1 MVILRGTETQPDL
14 YSMALAIFDLDNTLI
29 AGDSD
34 HSWGEFLVAEQR
46 VDAQEFKKANDQF
59 YADYVAGSLDI
70 FAYLEFSL
78 RPLTEIPMPELYE
91 LHAKFMRQVI
101 APMQLPKAQA
111 LLKKHRD
118 AGDRLLII
126 TATNRF
132 VVEPICQSLGVTE
145 FLAADPEIVDG
156 RYTGNISGTPTFKD
170 GKVIRLKAWLEEQ
183 SETLDGSWFYSDSM
197 NDLPLLLKVDHPVA
211 VDPCDRLREKAE
223 DNQWSIIS
231 LRD

>member
-1 MVILRGTETQPDL
+1 
-14 YSMALAIFDLDNTLI
+14 MALAIFDLDNTLI

-46 VDAQEFKKANDQF
+46 VDAQQFKKSNDQF

-78 RPLTEIPMPELYE
+78 RPLTEMSMAELGE
-91 LHAKFMRQVI
+91 LHTKFMQQVI
-101 APMQLPKAQA
+101 APMQLPKAKA
-111 LLKKHRD
+111 LLQKHRD

-132 VVEPICQSLGVTE
+132 VIEPICHSLGVTE
-145 FLAADPEIVDG
+145 FLSADPEIVDG
-156 RYTGNISGTPTFKD
+156 RYTGKVVGTPTYQQ
-170 GKVIRLKAWLEEQ
+170 GKVTRLKEWMKEQ
-183 SETLDGSWFYSDSM
+183 SETLEGSWFYSDSA
-197 NDLPLLLKVDHPVA
+197 NDLPLLLEVDNPVA

-223 DNQWSIIS
+223 DKLWPIIS

>member
-1 MVILRGTETQPDL
+1 
-14 YSMALAIFDLDNTLI
+14 MALAIFDLDNTLI

-46 VDAQEFKKANDQF
+46 VDAQQFQKTNDQF

-78 RPLTEIPMPELYE
+78 QPLAEIPLTELRE
-91 LHAKFMRQVI
+91 LHAKFMQQVI

-111 LLKKHRD
+111 LLKKHRE

-132 VVEPICQSLGVTE
+132 VVEPICHSLGVTE
-145 FLAADPEIVDG
+145 ILASEPEILAG
-156 RYTGNISGTPTFKD
+156 AYTGKVSGTPTFQE
-170 GKVIRLKAWLEEQ
+170 GKVTRLKAWLAEQ
-183 SETLDGSWFYSDSM
+183 SETLEGSWFYSDSF
-197 NDLPLLLKVDHPVA
+197 NDLPLLLDVDNPIA
-211 VDPCDRLREKAE
+211 VDPCDRLRETAE
-223 DNQWSIIS
+223 DKQWPIIS
-231 LRD
+231 LRDE